1 MDPLV
6 KPEDDAVGVMDPLVK
21 PEDDAVGVMDP
32 LVKPE
37 DDAVGGRMTRWDFFM
52 LLIQFAP

>member
-6 KPEDDAVGVMDPLVK
+6 KPEDDAVGFQRMTQWGS
-21 PEDDAVGVMDP
+21 EDEAVG
-32 LVKPE
+32 
-37 DDAVGGRMTRWDFFM
+37 FFM